1 METILTITRDDKVI
15 NTFNY
20 EGLEASLQLSKVLIW
35 RHNDKSSVKVWE
47 LVNRDGLHEL
57 RATVKIYL
65 NNKLNCIYNY
75 QFKGDEIE
83 NLPRYI

>member
-1 METILTITRDDKVI
+1 METILTITRDNKVV

-47 LVNRDGLHEL
+47 LVIVMAYTN
-57 RATVKIYL
+57 
-65 NNKLNCIYNY
+65 
-75 QFKGDEIE
+75 
-83 NLPRYI
+83 

>member
-1 METILTITRDDKVI
+1 METILTITRNDRVI
-15 NTFNY
+15 NIINY
-20 EGLEASLQLSKVLIW
+20 EGLGASLQLSKVLIW

-47 LVNRDGLHEL
+47 LVNREGLHEL
-57 RATVKIYL
+57 RARVIIDKNTIY
-65 NNKLNCIYNY
+65 KY

>member
-1 METILTITRDDKVI
+1 M
-15 NTFNY
+15 
-20 EGLEASLQLSKVLIW
+20 
-35 RHNDKSSVKVWE
+35 SSVKVWE

-83 NLPRYI
+83 NSPRYI